1 MKKEVVKEEIGR
13 LQIAAEN
20 WSPERVLGWA
30 FETFGDGVA
39 MSSAFGAEGMVLIDI
54 ASRVRQNFRVFTLDT
69 EFLFPETHNL
79 MDQVEQRYGITI
91 EKVYPLN
98 SPEEQERAHGPALW
112 QRSPDLCCNLRK
124 VEPLQRKLG
133 ELQAWI
139 TSIRRDQTA
148 ARASAGKIE
157 WDQKFDLVKINP
169 IADWSSRQVWQYIR
183 EHDVPYN
190 ALHERNYPSIGCT
203 HCTRAVRPGE
213 DPRAGRWAGLA
224 KTECGLHVIQAAAQ
238 SAGGDA

>member
-79 MDQVEQRYGITI
+79 MDQVGQKYGITT
-91 EKVYPLN
+91 ERVYPLS
-98 SPEEQERAHGPALW
+98 SPE
-112 QRSPDLCCNLRK
+112 
-124 VEPLQRKLG
+124 
-133 ELQAWI
+133 
-139 TSIRRDQTA
+139 
-148 ARASAGKIE
+148 
-157 WDQKFDLVKINP
+157 
-169 IADWSSRQVWQYIR
+169 
-183 EHDVPYN
+183 
-190 ALHERNYPSIGCT
+190 
-203 HCTRAVRPGE
+203 
-213 DPRAGRWAGLA
+213 
-224 KTECGLHVIQAAAQ
+224 
-238 SAGGDA
+238 